1 MTLSIEAKKA
11 RRTMVIVVF
20 LLLFIGITLY
30 EVIMLN
36 VQRERLAMIGSAAE
50 QDEKMAEGL
59 VDTMFQFEITEE
71 NISQGAVMLERCGYS
86 IQGERYLRQVRNS
99 SFRLLAIPF
108 AVSGCMVCVLF
119 LVKMFSLQR
128 VLKNYEKVVTDL
140 RCQLEKAEREGK
152 GYQTFLEKKEK
163 QMQEFIENISHQIKN
178 PLSCISVAMDTAME
192 RYDFD
197 ELDAAFMYVDK
208 IKELLKRLLT
218 IGRLEAGK
226 ILFHYEDVDLEDYLY
241 EAAEEV
247 KSRGRNCIFTV
258 NKEERE
264 TFVWH
269 LDLEW
274 IEEAIWNILNNCI
287 EHTRE
292 HNLIKIELQIN
303 REAAVL
309 SISDDG
315 KGIEEEDLPYIFD
328 RFYTA
333 GKPDYSHTGIGL
345 NLTKLIIEK
354 HHASIRVWN
363 RIESGGTEFV
373 IIFPRY
379 TLKNKLSV

>member
-1 MTLSIEAKKA
+1 MTLSIKAKKSQ
-11 RRTMVIVVF
+11 RTMVIAVF

-30 EVIMLN
+30 EVIMSN
-36 VQRERLAMIGSAAE
+36 VQRERLALIGSVAK
-50 QDEKMAEGL
+50 QDEKIAEEL

-71 NISQGAVMLERCGYS
+71 NMRLGAAKLERCGYS
-86 IQGERYLRQVRNS
+86 VQGERYLRQVRSS
-99 SFRLLAIPF
+99 SFRFLAIPF
-108 AVSGCMVCVLF
+108 AASGCLVCALF
-119 LVKMFSLQR
+119 LVKMFCLQR
-128 VLKNYEKVVTDL
+128 VIESYEKEIKDL
-140 RCQLEKAEREGK
+140 SCRLEKAEREGK

-163 QMQEFIENISHQIKN
+163 QIQEFIENISHQIKN

-192 RYDFD
+192 RHDFD
-197 ELDAAFMYVDK
+197 ELNAAFMYVDK

-264 TFVWH
+264 PFVWH

-287 EHTRE
+287 EHTGE

-363 RIESGGTEFV
+363 RVESGETEFV
-373 IIFPRY
+373 IIFPRHM
-379 TLKNKLSV
+379 LKNKLSV